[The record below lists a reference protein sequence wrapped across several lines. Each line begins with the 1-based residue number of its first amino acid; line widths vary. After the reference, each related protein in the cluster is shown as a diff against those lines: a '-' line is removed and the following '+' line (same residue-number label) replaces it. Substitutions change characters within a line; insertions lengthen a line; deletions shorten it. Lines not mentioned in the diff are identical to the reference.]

1 MLHPDS
7 RYKKCLNL
15 LIEYGFHLF
24 MTRVIIADDHAIIRE
39 GLKQIIAESPEMT
52 VTGEASDGQQ
62 LLERIRK
69 ETFDVVLLDISMPGR
84 SGIEIL
90 KQLKTEK
97 PYLPVLMLSMHPEEQ
112 YALRAMKGGAS
123 GYLTKETA
131 PDELIKAIKKV
142 IAGGRYITS
151 TLAEHL
157 AEVYERDVE
166 ELPHRKLSDREYEVF
181 RLIASGKSVSQIAGE
196 MFVSVKTV
204 STYRTRILQKMNM
217 KNNAELMH
225 YAMRNELI

>member
-1 MLHPDS
+1 M
-7 RYKKCLNL
+7 
-15 LIEYGFHLF
+15 I
-24 MTRVIIADDHAIIRE
+24 RVIIADDHAIIRE
-39 GLKQIIAESPEMT
+39 GLKQIIAESPEMS
-52 VTGEASDGQQ
+52 VASEASDGQL
-62 LLERIRK
+62 LLEKIRK

-90 KQLKTEK
+90 KQLKLEK
-97 PYLPVLMLSMHPEEQ
+97 PSLPVLMLSMHPEEQ
-112 YALRAMKGGAS
+112 YALRAMKAGAS

-142 IAGGRYITS
+142 ISGGKYITS

-166 ELPHRKLSDREYEVF
+166 DLPHRKLSDREYEVF

-196 MFVSVKTV
+196 MFLSVKTV
-204 STYRTRILQKMNM
+204 STYRNRILQKMNM
-217 KNNAELMH
+217 RNNAELMH
-225 YAMRNELI
+225 YAMKNGLI